1 MNSNR
6 VTALAQFLE
15 PGEAVRLADAF
26 AESRPV
32 DLALAEV
39 RASRRPELRS
49 LVVDCLRDLDGD
61 KSLLAAMLAA
71 IGAAGHR
78 NEHSVEVVW
87 SGPVADGMQGR
98 STRAVAAELIDSAT
112 QRVHVATYSATKS
125 SPYVTSLKA
134 AIARGIEVT
143 LVVDLAHQPVAV
155 EMLAG
160 ELAGSM
166 IIDLLPREDGQ
177 YAIMHAKLVLVD
189 DRVAL
194 VTSANFSE
202 SAADRNLEAGV
213 IVRDPNVVRGMR
225 EHLDAL
231 LADGFLNSLD

>member
-1 MNSNR
+1 MNEVPLTVLGAR
-6 VTALAQFLE
+6 LE

-26 AESRPV
+26 AQGRPLG
-32 DLALAEV
+32 LALEEV
-39 RASRRPELRS
+39 RPARRDELSALLSQS
-49 LVVDCLRDLDGD
+49 LAALGGD
-61 KSLLAAMLAA
+61 KSLLAAVLGA

-78 NEHSVEVVW
+78 NEHLVEVVW

-112 QRVHVATYSATKS
+112 LRVHVATYSATRS

-143 LVVDLAHQPVAV
+143 LVVDLAHQADAV
-155 EMLAG
+155 EMLAS
-160 ELAGSM
+160 ELSGST
-166 IIDLLPREDGQ
+166 ILDLQPRDDGQ
-177 YAIMHAKLVLVD
+177 YAVMHAKLVLVD

-202 SAADRNLEAGV
+202 SAADRNLESGV

-231 LADGFLNSLD
+231 LAAGVLMPL